1 MLELPYKGGEVA
13 MLVLLPR
20 SADGLEALE
29 KKLTSENLAAWAGK
43 LQQRGVHVYLPKF
56 KVETKFDLGQTLQGL
71 GMVRAFKDPRA
82 ADGAQFDGMS
92 ESQDPLQKLYV
103 SKVLH
108 KAFVEVSEKGTEAAA
123 ATAVM
128 MARPTAAPA
137 AVPFTPTFKADRPF
151 LFLIRDR
158 QSGSVLFLGRMVNP
172 NEKG

>member
-1 MLELPYKGGEVA
+1 M
-13 MLVLLPR
+13 
-20 SADGLEALE
+20 
-29 KKLTSENLAAWAGK
+29 
-43 LQQRGVHVYLPKF
+43 
-56 KVETKFDLGQTLQGL
+56 

-92 ESQDPLQKLYV
+92 QSQDPAQKLYV

-128 MARPTAAPA
+128 MAMPTSARPPS
-137 AVPFTPTFKADRPF
+137 VPFTPTFKADRPF
-151 LFLIRDR
+151 LFLVRDR

-172 NEKG
+172 RQ